1 MPRAEVIDRAW
12 RRLGP
17 GLEPLSSP
25 DGGPLSRT
33 VKLIVLPLVLRPS
46 ARREFAATTLSG
58 PDIESATE
66 LIVAERDRL
75 IVTGQWFVLLRDGVD
90 RSARDALYP
99 RAYELAAV
107 HGAPEHG
114 SAGPLLDEV
123 WAELSPDAWTPE
135 AVRAVLED
143 AGLAAGW
150 QRRLAEGWAA
160 TEVTDQDEPVSLDR
174 SRVFLRAMTP
184 RPAQADGAAWADLV
198 EHQDGRG
205 SGRALRAGRCDLT
218 ARRLGLTD
226 ADPVRPPELDGTSG
240 THPWDR
246 SVLDRV
252 LGVLRHTPDRA
263 SLPEPRELIADELGR
278 VAEPWELETEEARV
292 LLLLAAVLAL
302 DVAESEDA
310 DGPGAQGIVAG
321 MRRRESWIVRSRRQG
336 SFRAPI
342 DGADPGLAEAVAEW
356 SDPVGPYLR
365 RLWVR
370 LHGAEVRGG
379 VPVDAEDAQSLLL
392 GAVRSALL
400 DGRSR
405 VRAALSRV
413 EAR

>member
-1 MPRAEVIDRAW
+1 MPRAQVIDRAW

-17 GLEPLSSP
+17 GLEPLSTP

-46 ARREFAATTLSG
+46 ARREFAATTLPG
-58 PDIESATE
+58 PDVESATE
-66 LIVAERDRL
+66 LIMAEGDRL
-75 IVTGQWFVLLRDGVD
+75 IATARWFVLLREGVD

-99 RAYELAAV
+99 RAYELAV
-107 HGAPEHG
+107 MHGAPDHG
-114 SAGPLLDEV
+114 TAGPLLDEV
-123 WAELSPDAWTPE
+123 WAELSPGAWTPE
-135 AVRAVLED
+135 AVRSVLDD
-143 AGLAAGW
+143 AALATDW
-150 QRRLAEGWAA
+150 QRRLAERWAA
-160 TEVTDQDEPVSLDR
+160 TDSDDAEPVSLDR
-174 SRVFLRAMTP
+174 TRAFLHAMTP
-184 RPAQADGAAWADLV
+184 RPVQADGAAWADLV
-198 EHQDGRG
+198 ENEDGWV

-226 ADPVRPPELDGTSG
+226 ADPVRPPVLDGTGG
-240 THPWDR
+240 TRPWDR
-246 SVLDRV
+246 TVLDRV
-252 LGVLRHTPDRA
+252 LGVLRHTADREG
-263 SLPEPRELIADELGR
+263 LPEPRELITRELDR
-278 VAEPWELETEEARV
+278 VAEPWELDTEEARV

-302 DVAESEDA
+302 DVAEAEDA
-310 DGPGAQGIVAG
+310 GGPGAQGIVAG
-321 MRRRESWIVRSRRQG
+321 MRRRESWIARSRRQG
-336 SFRAPI
+336 SFGATT
-342 DGADPGLAEAVAEW
+342 DGAAPGLAEAVAQW

-370 LHGAEVRGG
+370 VHGAEVRGG
-379 VPVDAEDAQSLLL
+379 VPTGPEDAQSLLI